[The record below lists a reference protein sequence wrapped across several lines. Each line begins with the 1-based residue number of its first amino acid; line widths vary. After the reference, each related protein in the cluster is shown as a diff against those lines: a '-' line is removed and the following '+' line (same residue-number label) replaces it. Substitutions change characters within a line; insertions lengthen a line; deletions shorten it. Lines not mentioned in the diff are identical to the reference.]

1 MMTIKVRRERVE
13 KRFRALPGELQKNI
27 ADAVVK
33 GADDVAGQ
41 ARRFAP
47 VDSGDL
53 RDSITVTGPGGT
65 TPPYSQPGGSQT
77 MGPMQSMVTV
87 GNTDV
92 RYPHLVEYGTQEA
105 KAQPF
110 FWPAYRLLKKRVVR
124 RIKTAVG
131 KALRRDA
138 GL

>member
-13 KRFRALPGELQKNI
+13 KRFRALPRELQKNV
-27 ADAVVK
+27 ADAVEK

-47 VDSGDL
+47 VDTGDL

-77 MGPMQSMVTV
+77 MGPMQSMVTA
-87 GNTDV
+87 GNKDV
-92 RYPHLVEYGTQEA
+92 RYAHLPEYGTTTM
-105 KAQPF
+105 KAQPY
-110 FWPAYRLLKKRVVR
+110 FWPAYRLHKKRIVR